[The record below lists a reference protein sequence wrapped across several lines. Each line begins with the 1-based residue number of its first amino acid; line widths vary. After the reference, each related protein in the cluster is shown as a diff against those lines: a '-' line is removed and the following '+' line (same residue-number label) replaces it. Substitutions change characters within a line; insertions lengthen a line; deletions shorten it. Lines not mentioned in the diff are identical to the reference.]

1 MASAFEALSSRPT
14 SRLRFDQ
21 RILLLALSAGLPAA
35 LVALILLWTGDY
47 TPKVQWTLSVLII
60 TFCLG
65 FAFALRERVVLPLQT
80 LSNLLA
86 ALGEGDFSIRARGAR
101 GGDPLGEVM
110 IEVNALVETLR
121 HQRLDAL
128 EATTLLR
135 KVMAEIDVAVFT
147 FDEDQELTF
156 VNRAG
161 AQLLGQTAERLLGRH
176 AEDLDLGDYLNGEA
190 PRVINTAFP
199 GGVGRWEVRRSQFRQ
214 GGRPHELLVFSDLSQ
229 PLREEERQ
237 AWQRLIRV
245 IGHEMNNSL
254 APIKSI
260 AGSLATI
267 VERDPP
273 PADWRDDVQRGLGV
287 IASRSE
293 ALSRFMNAYA
303 RLAKL
308 PPPKLAPLDVGN
320 FVDRVV
326 TLEKAHQISVAT
338 GPRLTIQGDGDQLEQ
353 LLINLIRNA
362 VDAVRETGGGVS
374 VGWQRLGGS
383 YPPAMEL
390 WVEDEGPGLS
400 NTGNLFVPFFT
411 TKPGG
416 SGIGL
421 VLSRQI
427 AEAHGGSLVLENR
440 TDRQGCRA
448 SLRLPLHAFAQL
460 RADNLANT
468 AS

>member
-1 MASAFEALSSRPT
+1 MPHRLSHDR
-14 SRLRFDQ
+14 
-21 RILLLALSAGLPAA
+21 RILLMALASALPGAA
-35 LVALILLWTGDY
+35 ISLIFLWTGDY
-47 TPKVQWTLSVLII
+47 TPKVQWTLTVLIVSV
-60 TFCLG
+60 CLG
-65 FAFALRERVVLPLQT
+65 FAFALREKVVLPLQT

-101 GGDPLGEVM
+101 GGDPLGEVLV
-110 IEVNALVETLR
+110 EVNALVETLR

-147 FDEDQELTF
+147 FDETRDLKF

-161 AQLLGQTAERLLGRH
+161 ARLLAQPAERLLGRSA
-176 AEDLDLGDYLNGEA
+176 AEIGLADSLGGPA
-190 PRVINTAFP
+190 PRVIATAFP
-199 GGVGRWEVRRSQFRQ
+199 GSVGRWEIRRSQFRQ
-214 GGRPHELLVFSDLSQ
+214 GGRPHELLVLSDLSQ

-260 AGSLATI
+260 AGSLGTI
-267 VERDPP
+267 VEREPL
-273 PADWRDDVQRGLGV
+273 PADWRDDVQRGLAV
-287 IASRSE
+287 IGARSE
-293 ALSRFMNAYA
+293 SLSRFMSAYA

-308 PPPKLAPLDVGN
+308 PPPRLAPLDLAAL
-320 FVDRVV
+320 VDRVV
-326 TLEKAHQISVAT
+326 RLEHARHIQVAG
-338 GPRLTIQGDGDQLEQ
+338 GPRVAIQGDADQLEQ
-353 LLINLIRNA
+353 LLINLLRNA
-362 VDAVRETGGGVS
+362 LDAARETGGGVTI
-374 VGWQRLGGS
+374 GWQRL
-383 YPPAMEL
+383 PHANPASLEL

-416 SGIGL
+416 TGIGL

-427 AEAHGGSLVLENR
+427 AEAHGGGLTLANR
-440 TDRQGCRA
+440 EDRPGCRA
-448 SLRLPLHAFAQL
+448 SLRLPQQPA
-460 RADNLANT
+460 RAESVSAAPAAT
-468 AS
+468 AAPRAAAR

>member
-1 MASAFEALSSRPT
+1 MPPPRE
-14 SRLRFDQ
+14 SRLSHDR
-21 RILLLALSAGLPAA
+21 RILLMALASALPGAA
-35 LVALILLWTGDY
+35 ISLIFLWTGDY
-47 TPKVQWTLSVLII
+47 SPKVQWTLTVVIV
-60 TFCLG
+60 TVCLG

-147 FDEDQELTF
+147 FDENQELKF

-161 AQLLGQTAERLLGRH
+161 TRLLNQPAERLLGRDAH
-176 AEDLDLGDYLNGEA
+176 EIGLSDTLSGEA

-199 GGVGRWEVRRSQFRQ
+199 GGVGRWEIRRSQFRQ
-214 GGRPHELLVFSDLSQ
+214 GGRPHELLVLSDLSQ

-267 VERDPP
+267 MEREPP
-273 PADWRDDVQRGLGV
+273 PPDWREDVRRGLHV
-287 IASRSE
+287 IASRSD
-293 ALSRFMNAYA
+293 ALSRFMSAYA

-308 PPPKLAPLDVGN
+308 PQPKLGPLDVAG

-326 TLEKAHQISVAT
+326 TLEKAHHIDVVP
-338 GPRLTIQGDGDQLEQ
+338 GPRISIQGDGDQLEQ

-362 VDAVRETGGGVS
+362 VDAVAETGGGVRI
-374 VGWQRLGGS
+374 GWNRVPGS
-383 YPPAMEL
+383 SPTTVEL

-411 TKPGG
+411 TKPGDPE
-416 SGIGL
+416 SD
-421 VLSRQI
+421 S
-427 AEAHGGSLVLENR
+427 
-440 TDRQGCRA
+440 C
-448 SLRLPLHAFAQL
+448 
-460 RADNLANT
+460 
-468 AS
+468 

>member
-1 MASAFEALSSRPT
+1 MSHDR
-14 SRLRFDQ
+14 
-21 RILLLALSAGLPAA
+21 RILLMALASALPGTAIS
-35 LVALILLWTGDY
+35 LIFLWAGDY
-47 TPKVQWTLSVLII
+47 TPKVQWTLTVLIV

-65 FAFALRERVVLPLQT
+65 FAVALRERVVLPRQT
-80 LSNLLA
+80 PTNLHPSP
-86 ALGEGDFSIRARGAR
+86 GEGDFRSRARGAR

-147 FDEDQELTF
+147 FDEEHELKF

-161 AQLLGQTAERLLGRH
+161 ARLLSQPAERLLGRH
-176 AEDLDLGDYLNGEA
+176 AEELDLGDCLSGES

-199 GGVGRWEVRRSQFRQ
+199 GGVGRWEIRRSQFRQ
-214 GGRPHELLVFSDLSQ
+214 GGRPHELLVLSDLSQ

-260 AGSLATI
+260 AGSLSTI
-267 VERDPP
+267 VERDPMP
-273 PADWRDDVQRGLGV
+273 GDWRDDVQRGLSV

-293 ALSRFMNAYA
+293 SLSRFMGAYA
-303 RLAKL
+303 RLARL
-308 PPPKLAPLDVGN
+308 PAPKLAPLDVHAV
-320 FVDRVV
+320 VDRVV
-326 TLEKAHQISVAT
+326 TLEKAHHIQVAP
-338 GPRLTIQGDGDQLEQ
+338 GPRLTVQGDGDQLEQ

-362 VDAVRETGGGVS
+362 VDAARETGGGVR
-374 VGWQRLGGS
+374 VGWQRLPGS
-383 YPPAMEL
+383 SPPTMEM

-440 TDRQGCRA
+440 EDRQGCRA
-448 SLRLPLHAFAQL
+448 SLRLPLHTMAQV
-460 RADNLANT
+460 RADSIAPAEAART
-468 AS
+468 R

>member
-1 MASAFEALSSRPT
+1 MRRLSHDRRILLMALSSAFP
-14 SRLRFDQ
+14 
-21 RILLLALSAGLPAA
+21 GAA
-35 LVALILLWTGDY
+35 ISLIFLWTGDY
-47 TPKVQWTLSVLII
+47 TPKVQWTLTVLTVTI
-60 TFCLG
+60 CLG

-147 FDEDQELTF
+147 FDEKHELKF

-161 AQLLGQTAERLLGRH
+161 TRLLNQPAERLLGRD
-176 AEDLDLGDYLNGEA
+176 AREIGLADCLAGEA

-214 GGRPHELLVFSDLSQ
+214 GGRPHELLVLSDLSQ

-267 VERDPP
+267 LDRDQLPP
-273 PADWRDDVQRGLGV
+273 DWRDDVKRGLNV
-287 IASRSE
+287 IAARSD
-293 ALSRFMNAYA
+293 ALSRFMGAYA
-303 RLAKL
+303 RLARL
-308 PPPKLAPLDVGN
+308 PPPKLAPLDIPSL
-320 FVDRVV
+320 VDRVV
-326 TLEKAHQISVAT
+326 AFEKPHQIEVAA
-338 GPRLTIQGDGDQLEQ
+338 GPAVMIQGDPDQLEQ

-362 VDAVRETGGGVS
+362 LDAAAETGGRVQI
-374 VGWQRLGGS
+374 GWQRGAGS
-383 YPPAMEL
+383 SPPVLEL
-390 WVEDEGPGLS
+390 WVQDEGPGLS

-427 AEAHGGSLVLENR
+427 AEAHGGTLQLENR
-440 TDRQGCRA
+440 EDRTGCRA
-448 SLRLPLHAFAQL
+448 TLRLPVPHSAAPLVAA
-460 RADNLANT
+460 R
-468 AS
+468 